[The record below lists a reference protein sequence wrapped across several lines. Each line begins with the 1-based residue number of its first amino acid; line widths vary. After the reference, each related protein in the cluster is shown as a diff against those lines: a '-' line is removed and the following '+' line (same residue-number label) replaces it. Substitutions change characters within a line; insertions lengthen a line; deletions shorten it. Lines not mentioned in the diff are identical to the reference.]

1 MELNS
6 KCLDIL
12 LYLKQQKDFI
22 SIKELAERYNLSGRA
37 IRYNINKI
45 ELFLVSSGY
54 KYLDKAFQKGV
65 KLPEDK
71 ELYTFIDSF
80 ADKYTPYQYVYSKQE
95 RFSFIAVHLL
105 LKAEPESIRFFEKKL
120 CISKNSVL
128 KALDQLE
135 EASTERGLV
144 LNRKTNVGI
153 YLRGSERVRRR
164 MLSKILFDNLTSLDI
179 LRYMNKKMVKSKI
192 ITLLFESLF
201 ADIALEKL
209 DQLIGFAEQ
218 ELRKEFCD
226 ESYCRLIIFFTI
238 MIHRIHQKQWI
249 QTVPSDTKTLEST
262 PEYRVAQKIG
272 CDFGKQYDCVVTQ
285 TEVYYITI
293 HLLSIK
299 AIKNNGQLDVDKKLI
314 QELTTV
320 AGKMVDQIET
330 IYGIDFAEDKQEVI
344 RKLLAHLRPVVYRVN
359 YDMCTRNPIYKDI
372 LMNYRQLFVNTKK
385 VCKVFEEYLGKPIDD
400 HEVSYIALLLGAA
413 LLRKN
418 KGGKTRAKIILV
430 CGTGIA
436 TASMIASRISELF
449 DVDIIGIT
457 SSRSIDT
464 VDLQQADYIIST
476 IDLPGA
482 KPDTYI
488 KVNPILMK
496 DDYEKVAAIL
506 HPKLHHTSESG
517 FKTNMVHR
525 LLGIVEKYCVIND
538 KNQLEY
544 ELMHQ
549 LMNREQLVLE
559 RENEKV
565 LNDLLTRDTIKL
577 NVVCRDWMDAIARGT
592 EPLEKKGYVDKDYKD
607 KIYKNFE
614 ELGTYMVVAPG
625 IMLSHARPGDGV
637 NQLAM
642 SLITLE
648 PPINFGSKQNDPVR
662 LVVTLA
668 AKDNNNHLNA
678 LSQLMNLFMNGD
690 DLKRV
695 MEASDKEEVIEIL
708 GQYSQENS

>member
-12 LYLKQQKDFI
+12 LFLKQQKDFV

-54 KYLDKAFQKGV
+54 KYLEKAFQKGV
-65 KLPEDK
+65 KLPENK

-80 ADKYTPYQYVYSKQE
+80 AEKYTPYQYVYSKQE
-95 RFSFIAVHLL
+95 RFSYIAVYLL
-105 LKAEPESIRFFEKKL
+105 LKSEPESIRFFEKKL

-135 EASTERGLV
+135 MVSATRGLV

-153 YLRGSERVRRR
+153 YLEGSERVRRH
-164 MLSKILFDNLTSLDI
+164 MLREILFDNLTSLDI
-179 LRYMNKKMVKSKI
+179 LRYMNKKMAQSKI
-192 ITLLFESLF
+192 IALLFESLF
-201 ADIALEKL
+201 ADVELEKL
-209 DQLIGFAEQ
+209 DQLIGFAEH

-226 ESYCRLIIFFTI
+226 ESYCMLIIFFTI
-238 MIHRIHQKQWI
+238 MIHRIRQKQCM
-249 QTVPSDTKTLEST
+249 QTVPNDIKTLKET
-262 PEYRVAQKIG
+262 LEYRVAQKIG
-272 CDFGKQYDCVVTQ
+272 FVLGDQYNCVVSII
-285 TEVYYITI
+285 EVYYITI

-299 AIKNNGQLDVDKKLI
+299 AIKNNGELDVDKKLI
-314 QELTTV
+314 QDLTMV
-320 AGKMVDQIET
+320 ANSMVNQIET
-330 IYGIDFAEDKQEVI
+330 IYGIDFAEDKQEIVG
-344 RKLLAHLRPVVYRVN
+344 KLLAHLRPVVYRVN

-372 LMNYRQLFVNTKK
+372 LMNYRQLFVNTKT

-400 HEVSYIALLLGAA
+400 HEVSYIALLMGAA

-418 KGGKTRAKIILV
+418 KGGNTRAKIILV

-436 TASMIASRISELF
+436 TANMIASRINELF
-449 DVDIIGIT
+449 DVDIVGIT

-464 VDLQQADYIIST
+464 GNMEQADYIIST

-482 KPDTYI
+482 EPGTYI
-488 KVNPILMK
+488 KVNPIFLK

-506 HPKLHHTSESG
+506 HPKLHQQSNCG
-517 FKTNMVHR
+517 FEINMVNR
-525 LLGIVEKYCVIND
+525 LLDIVEKYCTIND
-538 KNQLEY
+538 KNQLEF
-544 ELMHQ
+544 EFMHQ

-577 NVVCRDWMDAIARGT
+577 NVACKDWKDAIASGT
-592 EPLEKKGYVDKDYKD
+592 EPLEKKKYVDKDYKE

-637 NQLAM
+637 NQLSM

-648 PPINFGSKQNDPVR
+648 PPINFGSRQNDPVR

-678 LSQLMNLFMNGD
+678 LSQLMNLFMNSD
-690 DLKRV
+690 DLKSV

-708 GQYSQENS
+708 SRYSEERS